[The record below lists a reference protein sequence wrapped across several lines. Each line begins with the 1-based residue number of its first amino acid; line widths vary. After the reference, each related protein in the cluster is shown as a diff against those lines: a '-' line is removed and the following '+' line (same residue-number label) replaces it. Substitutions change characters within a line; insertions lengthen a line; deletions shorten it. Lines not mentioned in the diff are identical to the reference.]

1 MTTYAADD
9 HTLELHRLL
18 VKAQTGFDMIV
29 DALEEGDTEMA
40 MLIASRIC
48 LGPTYTQKE
57 KVIDVSGL

>member
-1 MTTYAADD
+1 MTTHVVGD
-9 HTLELHRLL
+9 HALELHRLL

-48 LGPTYTQKE
+48 LGPTYPQKE
-57 KVIDVSGL
+57 KVINVSGI